1 MNHEAKVPFNPRST
15 GAQFSSRLMG
25 ATSRIL
31 SVSAKNVLRVVQRN
45 ARVWWKYKVPS
56 LVGNLGQ
63 PLLFLVGFGFGLG
76 QQIETIAGHT
86 YLQFIAPGLACSA
99 VMYSAAFE
107 ATYGSYTR
115 LSTQSTF
122 EGILMT
128 PITVEELAFGE
139 VLWGALK
146 GLLSGLIMILVMP
159 LFGLWPSVWGVG
171 LPPLLFIAG
180 ILFAALGLIMSAL
193 ATNYDFFN
201 YFVSLI
207 ITPLFL
213 FSGIFFA
220 VENLPSPT
228 MAVIKFMPLTPVV
241 DLARMFCYGTV
252 QPGWP
257 WRVVILILLAAGA
270 SWLAAV
276 LLRRRLIK

>member
-1 MNHEAKVPFNPRST
+1 MNHEAGSMNHGS
-15 GAQFSSRLMG
+15 G
-25 ATSRIL
+25 I
-31 SVSAKNVLRVVQRN
+31 SAMNVLRVVLRN

-63 PLLFLVGFGFGLG
+63 PLLFLIGFGFGIG
-76 QQIETIAGHT
+76 RQIETIGGHT
-86 YLQFIAPGLACSA
+86 YLQFIAPGLAASA

-128 PITVEELAFGE
+128 PITVEELALAE
-139 VLWGALK
+139 ILWGALK
-146 GLLSGLIMILVMP
+146 GLLSGLIMTAVMP
-159 LFGLWPSVWGVG
+159 LFGLWPSLWV
-171 LPPLLFIAG
+171 LCLPLLLFVAG
-180 ILFAALGLIMSAL
+180 ILFAALGLIMTAL

-201 YFVSLI
+201 YFVALI

-220 VENLPSPT
+220 VDSLPAST
-228 MAVIKFMPLTPVV
+228 QFVLALVPLTPVV
-241 DLARMFCYGTV
+241 DLSRMFCYGVLET
-252 QPGWP
+252 GWLLQGGII
-257 WRVVILILLAAGA
+257 VILAAA
-270 SWLAAV
+270 SSWLAAI

>member
-1 MNHEAKVPFNPRST
+1 MSHAIT
-15 GAQFSSRLMG
+15 ISSL
-25 ATSRIL
+25 
-31 SVSAKNVLRVVQRN
+31 NVLRVVQRN
-45 ARVWWKYKVPS
+45 ARVWWKYKIPS

-76 QQIETIAGHT
+76 QQIDSIAGHT
-86 YLQFIAPGLACSA
+86 YLQFIAPGLASSA

-128 PITVEELAFGE
+128 PITVGELAMGE
-139 VLWGALK
+139 TLWGALK
-146 GLLSGLIMILVMP
+146 GLLSGLIMLLVMP
-159 LFGLWPSVWGVG
+159 LFGLWPSPWVLC
-171 LPPLLFIAG
+171 LPPLLFVCG
-180 ILFAALGLIMSAL
+180 ILFAAWGLIMTAL

-220 VENLPSPT
+220 VDSVPAPT
-228 MAVIKFMPLTPVV
+228 QTYLHFVPLTPVV
-241 DLARMFCYGTV
+241 DLARMFCYGTL

-257 WRVVILILLAAGA
+257 WLVGIITLLAVGSA
-270 SWLAAV
+270 WLAAI

>member
-1 MNHEAKVPFNPRST
+1 MN
-15 GAQFSSRLMG
+15 
-25 ATSRIL
+25 RIL
-31 SVSAKNVLRVVQRN
+31 SVSAKNMLRVVQRN

-63 PLLFLVGFGFGLG
+63 PLLFLLAFGLGLG
-76 QQIETIAGHT
+76 QQIETVAGLT

-99 VMYSAAFE
+99 VMYSASFE

-128 PITVEELAFGE
+128 PITVEELACGE

-146 GLLSGLIMILVMP
+146 GLLSGLVMIAVMP
-159 LFGLWPSVWGVG
+159 LFGLWPSPWVVC
-171 LPPLLFIAG
+171 LPPLLFVAG
-180 ILFAALGLIMSAL
+180 VLFAALGLIMTAL

-220 VENLPSPT
+220 VENLPSAT
-228 MAVIKFMPLTPVV
+228 MAVVKIMPLTPVV

-252 QPGWP
+252 KSGWL
-257 WRVVILILLAAGA
+257 VHVAVLVLLAAGA

>member
-1 MNHEAKVPFNPRST
+1 MRDSL
-15 GAQFSSRLMG
+15 S
-25 ATSRIL
+25 L
-31 SVSAKNVLRVVQRN
+31 SVNNILRVIQRN

-63 PLLFLVGFGFGLG
+63 PLLFLVAFGFGLS
-76 QQIETIAGHT
+76 QQIETVAGLT

-115 LSTQSTF
+115 LSAQSTF

-128 PITVEELAFGE
+128 PITVEELALGE

-146 GLLSGLIMILVMP
+146 GLLSGLIMIGVMP
-159 LFGLWPSVWGVG
+159 LFGLWPSPWVIC
-171 LPPLLFIAG
+171 LPLLLFVAG
-180 ILFAALGLIMSAL
+180 TLFAALGLIMTAL

-220 VENLPSPT
+220 VDTLPIPT
-228 MAVIKFMPLTPVV
+228 RALVRVMPLTPVV
-241 DLARMFCYGTV
+241 DLARMLCYGTIS
-252 QPGWP
+252 PGWP
-257 WRVVILILLAAGA
+257 GQIAVLILLAAGA

>member
-1 MNHEAKVPFNPRST
+1 MSHEA
-15 GAQFSSRLMG
+15 GA
-25 ATSRIL
+25 A
-31 SVSAKNVLRVVQRN
+31 VSPGRGISLLNVLRVVQRN

-63 PLLFLVGFGFGLG
+63 PLLFLVGFGFGIG
-76 QQIETIAGHT
+76 HQISTIGGHT
-86 YLQFIAPGLACSA
+86 YLQFIAPGLAASA
-99 VMYSAAFE
+99 VMYSSAFE

-128 PITVEELAFGE
+128 PITVEELALAE
-139 VLWGALK
+139 ILWGALK
-146 GLLSGLIMILVMP
+146 GLLSGLIMTLVMP
-159 LFGLWPSVWGVG
+159 LFGLWPSPWVLC
-171 LPPLLFIAG
+171 LPPLLFVAG
-180 ILFAALGLIMSAL
+180 ILFAAWGLIMTAL

-201 YFVSLI
+201 YFVALL

-220 VENLPSPT
+220 VDTLPAAT
-228 MAVIKFMPLTPVV
+228 QTVLTLVPLTPVV
-241 DLARMFCYGTV
+241 DLARMFCYGTLSSGWLV
-252 QPGWP
+252 QVGII
-257 WRVVILILLAAGA
+257 VILAGA
-270 SWLAAV
+270 SSWLAAI

>member
-1 MNHEAKVPFNPRST
+1 MS
-15 GAQFSSRLMG
+15 Q
-25 ATSRIL
+25 TSR
-31 SVSAKNVLRVVQRN
+31 SALNVLRVVQRN

-63 PLLFLVGFGFGLG
+63 PLLFLVAFGFGLG
-76 QQIETIAGHT
+76 QQIDTIAGLS
-86 YLQFIAPGLACSA
+86 YLQFIAPGLAASA

-128 PITVEELAFGE
+128 PITVEELALGE
-139 VLWGALK
+139 ILWGALK

-159 LFGLWPSVWGVG
+159 LFGLWPSPWVIC
-171 LPPLLFIAG
+171 LPLLLFVAG
-180 ILFAALGLIMSAL
+180 ILFAALGLIMTAL

-220 VENLPSPT
+220 IDNLPAST
-228 MAVIKFMPLTPVV
+228 RMVLRLVPLAPVV
-241 DLARMFCYGTV
+241 DLARMFCYGTLR
-252 QPGWP
+252 PGWLLP
-257 WRVVILILLAAGA
+257 AGIIILLAAA
-270 SWLAAV
+270 SSWLAAI

>member
-1 MNHEAKVPFNPRST
+1 M
-15 GAQFSSRLMG
+15 SRDIMQMEQ
-25 ATSRIL
+25 RMVL
-31 SVSAKNVLRVVQRN
+31 SLRNMIRVVQRN

-63 PLLFLVGFGFGLG
+63 PLLFLVAFGFGMG
-76 QQIETIAGHT
+76 QKIQTIDGHS
-86 YLQFIAPGLACSA
+86 YLQFIAPGLAASA
-99 VMYSAAFE
+99 VMYSSAFE

-128 PITVEELAFGE
+128 PITVEQLALGE

-146 GLLSGLIMILVMP
+146 GLLSGLVMLAVMP
-159 LFGLWPSVWGVG
+159 LFGLWPSPWVF
-171 LPPLLFIAG
+171 LLIPLLLVAG
-180 ILFAALGLIMSAL
+180 ALFAALGLIMTAL

-201 YFVSLI
+201 YFISLI

-220 VENLPSPT
+220 VDSLPAPT
-228 MAVIKFMPLTPVV
+228 RQLLQFVPLAPVV
-241 DLARMFCYGTV
+241 DLSRMLCYGTFL
-252 QPGWP
+252 PGW
-257 WRVVILILLAAGA
+257 WIKVGALVVGAGGA

-276 LLRRRLIK
+276 LLRRRLIR

>member
-1 MNHEAKVPFNPRST
+1 MN
-15 GAQFSSRLMG
+15 
-25 ATSRIL
+25 RIRAI
-31 SVSAKNVLRVVQRN
+31 SAKNMLRVVQRN

-63 PLLFLVGFGFGLG
+63 PLLFLLAFGLGLG
-76 QQIETIAGHT
+76 QQIETIAGLT

-99 VMYSAAFE
+99 VMYSASFE

-146 GLLSGLIMILVMP
+146 GLLSGVIMIAVMP
-159 LFGLWPSVWGVG
+159 LFGLWPSPWVAC
-171 LPPLLFIAG
+171 LPPLLFVAG
-180 ILFAALGLIMSAL
+180 VLFAALGLIMTAL

-220 VENLPSPT
+220 VENLPPAT
-228 MAVIKFMPLTPVV
+228 MTIVKIMPLTPVV
-241 DLARMFCYGTV
+241 DLSRMFCYGTV
-252 QPGWP
+252 TSGWP
-257 WRVVILILLAAGA
+257 MQVVILILLAAGA

>member
-1 MNHEAKVPFNPRST
+1 MNK
-15 GAQFSSRLMG
+15 
-25 ATSRIL
+25 IL
-31 SVSAKNVLRVVQRN
+31 SVSAKNMFRVVQRN
-45 ARVWWKYKVPS
+45 ARVWWKYKIPS

-63 PLLFLVGFGFGLG
+63 PLLFLLAFGLGLG
-76 QQIETIAGHT
+76 QQIETIAGLT

-99 VMYSAAFE
+99 VMYSASFE

-146 GLLSGLIMILVMP
+146 GLLSGLVMIAVMP
-159 LFGLWPSVWGVG
+159 LFGLWPSPWVAC
-171 LPPLLFIAG
+171 LPPLLFVAG
-180 ILFAALGLIMSAL
+180 ILFAALGLIMTAL

-220 VENLPSPT
+220 VENLPRAT
-228 MAVIKFMPLTPVV
+228 MTVVKIMPLTPVV

-252 QPGWP
+252 KSGWLMQI
-257 WRVVILILLAAGA
+257 VILVLLAAGA

>member
-1 MNHEAKVPFNPRST
+1 MNHEPGT
-15 GAQFSSRLMG
+15 MG
-25 ATSRIL
+25 RRPSI
-31 SVSAKNVLRVVQRN
+31 SAKNMLRVVQRN

-63 PLLFLVGFGFGLG
+63 PLLFLVAFGFGIG
-76 QQIETIAGHT
+76 QQIETIGGYT

-128 PITVEELAFGE
+128 PITVEELALGE

-146 GLLSGLIMILVMP
+146 GLLSGLVMILVMP
-159 LFGLWPSVWGVG
+159 LFGLWPSPWVAC
-171 LPPLLFIAG
+171 LLLLLFVAG
-180 ILFAALGLIMSAL
+180 VLFAALGLIMTAL

-220 VENLPSPT
+220 VEALPYPT
-228 MAVIKFMPLTPVV
+228 MVVIKLMPLTPVV
-241 DLARMFCYGTV
+241 DLARMFCYGDLK
-252 QPGWP
+252 PGWP
-257 WRVVILILLAAGA
+257 WQFGILILLAAGA
-270 SWLAAV
+270 SWLAAT

>member
-1 MNHEAKVPFNPRST
+1 MNPEGLAIDPRS
-15 GAQFSSRLMG
+15 
-25 ATSRIL
+25 
-31 SVSAKNVLRVVQRN
+31 VWRVVQRN
-45 ARVWWKYKVPS
+45 GRVWWKYKVPS

-63 PLLFLVGFGFGLG
+63 PLLFLVAFGFGMS
-76 QQIETIAGHT
+76 QHETVAGHT
-86 YLQFIAPGLACSA
+86 YLQFIAPGLAASA

-128 PITVEELAFGE
+128 PITLEELALGE
-139 VLWGALK
+139 VTWGAIK
-146 GLLSGLIMILVMP
+146 GLISGLVMIGVMP
-159 LFGLWPSVWGVG
+159 LFGLWPSPWVAL
-171 LPPLLFIAG
+171 LPPFLFVAG
-180 ILFAALGLIMSAL
+180 ILFAALGLIMTAL

-220 VENLPSPT
+220 LDQLPYPT
-228 MAVIKFMPLTPVV
+228 REILQFTPLTPVV
-241 DLARMFCYGTV
+241 EVSRMLCYGEPR
-252 QPGWP
+252 PGWQLMAAA
-257 WRVVILILLAAGA
+257 VTILALAATLLAAR
-270 SWLAAV
+270 